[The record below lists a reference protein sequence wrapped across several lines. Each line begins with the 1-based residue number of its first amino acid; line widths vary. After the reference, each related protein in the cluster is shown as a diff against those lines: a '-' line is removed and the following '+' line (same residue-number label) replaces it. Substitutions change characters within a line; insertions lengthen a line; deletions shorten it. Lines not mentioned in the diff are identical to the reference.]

1 MGRSS
6 LLLDMTSVV
15 QHPVLGL
22 VGNVASLAAI
32 GGALAGLLPP
42 IAALAAIVWYAISI
56 WESESVQSWHK
67 GREFVRLR
75 KRQIATAKILKA
87 AQEADAKA
95 LLAFQQADAKAL
107 HISQVAAPLSSSP
120 AAGPPG

>member
-6 LLLDMTSVV
+6 LLLEMTSVV

-95 LLAFQQADAKAL
+95 LLAFQQAEAKSLKAR
-107 HISQVAAPLSSSP
+107 QVVGVVP
-120 AAGPPG
+120 